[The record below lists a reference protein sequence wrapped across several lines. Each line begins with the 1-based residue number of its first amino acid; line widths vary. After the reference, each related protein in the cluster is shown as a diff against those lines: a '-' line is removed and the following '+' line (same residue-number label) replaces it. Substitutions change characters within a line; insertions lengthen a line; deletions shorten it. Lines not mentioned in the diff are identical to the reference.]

1 MLITQKITNYN
12 KITLLLFVT
21 SSHVC
26 IHCSFVFKYS
36 TTKEARMND
45 TCIRNL
51 IITFRITIGIR
62 MLFTVGQM
70 RLILRNQF
78 HEFPKALNILSLT
91 SLLPQIQ
98 RKMTLQFVVTTSRE
112 LDLDT
117 MPSPWN
123 INLNNVVDPLSWS
136 DSLQLTLDSI
146 RMDLLIPWLGKVGAV
161 VDPVPLEAVLFKLLV
176 CFPPISVDEGTFFNL
191 RFY

>member
-36 TTKEARMND
+36 KEARMNG

-51 IITFRITIGIR
+51 IITFRIIIGVR

-70 RLILRNQF
+70 RLIFRNQF

-117 MPSPWN
+117 MPS
-123 INLNNVVDPLSWS
+123 
-136 DSLQLTLDSI
+136 T
-146 RMDLLIPWLGKVGAV
+146 
-161 VDPVPLEAVLFKLLV
+161 
-176 CFPPISVDEGTFFNL
+176 
-191 RFY
+191 